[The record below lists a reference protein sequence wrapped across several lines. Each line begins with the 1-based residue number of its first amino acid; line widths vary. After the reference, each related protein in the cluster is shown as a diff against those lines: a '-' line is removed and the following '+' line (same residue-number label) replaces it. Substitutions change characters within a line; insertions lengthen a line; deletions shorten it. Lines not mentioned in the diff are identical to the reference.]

1 MVQNIFVYLF
11 HPPFHA
17 PMVSAVPVEGA
28 AYACCLGNRVTL
40 LSGTILF
47 NFYCETPQ
55 ETAVELLASWTCP
68 ATLVCNIIL
77 AGFVSSFHERQKL
90 DIFMCPCWPKLQN
103 LLQHHFFFFFPLL
116 APGCLLQNRHFRVEL
131 TAVEPNLLYIY
142 ILFLAAHWQH
152 VRENFVQGD

>member
-77 AGFVSSFHERQKL
+77 AGFVSSFHQRQKL

-103 LLQHHFFFFFPLL
+103 LLQHHFFFLFSFTG
-116 APGCLLQNRHFRVEL
+116 PGMSASKPTFQSGVNCCRAKSPVH
-131 TAVEPNLLYIY
+131 IY
-142 ILFLAAHWQH
+142 FISGSSLAAC
-152 VRENFVQGD
+152 